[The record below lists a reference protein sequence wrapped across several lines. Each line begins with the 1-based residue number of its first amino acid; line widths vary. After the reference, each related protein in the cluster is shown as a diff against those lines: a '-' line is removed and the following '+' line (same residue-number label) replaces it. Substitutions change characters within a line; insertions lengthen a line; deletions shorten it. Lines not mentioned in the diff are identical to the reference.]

1 MLEHFSRPDG
11 TNEGQGQPKTLI
23 KLVWWDGLFTWS
35 QCQAQQIIF
44 NGCKIKKK
52 KSDCCLGGYS
62 VTVIKLTSWHVFF
75 WRHHRYEWRWP
86 GWCDCVV
93 KAQGPPSVVTRL
105 IHCQVFFS
113 VSVIL
118 IWFFSGIRPVLFCS
132 AWRLRSDTK
141 THQWT
146 VFNLLGP
153 TYTHFLLLSAR

>member
-52 KSDCCLGGYS
+52 KKSDCCLGGYS

-93 KAQGPPSVVTRL
+93 NGTRPAICRHKTYSLPSLFLSLSHFDL
-105 IHCQVFFS
+105 IFLWYSACF
-113 VSVIL
+113 
-118 IWFFSGIRPVLFCS
+118 VLFCMK
-132 AWRLRSDTK
+132 AP
-141 THQWT
+141 QW
-146 VFNLLGP
+146 
-153 TYTHFLLLSAR
+153 HKDLSVNCF